1 MEGETLPVTL
11 YQRNKAL
18 VGGRSFGGN
27 MRVGDLVR
35 HIVHTDAL
43 GIITSTSSTLP
54 EVKVRWLIAATDE
67 YWMLTQWIE
76 IVDE

>member
-35 HIVHTDAL
+35 HIVHTDAV

-54 EVKVRWLIAATDE
+54 EVKVRWLTAGADE

>member
-1 MEGETLPVTL
+1 
-11 YQRNKAL
+11 
-18 VGGRSFGGN
+18 

-54 EVKVRWLIAATDE
+54 EVKVRWLTVDELGNADE
-67 YWMLTQWIE
+67 YWTLTQWIE

>member
-54 EVKVRWLIAATDE
+54 EVKVRWLTAGRDE